1 MNPNR
6 IVPLLIAAVL
16 NVATLLGQQKLSREE
31 YIRRYKGLAVEEM
44 DIYGIPASIKMAQAL
59 LESDNGNG
67 RLAREANNHFGIK
80 CKSTWTGATISHD
93 DDAAGECFR
102 KYASVEDSYRD
113 HSEFLDRSERYQ
125 DLFKLDPLDY
135 KGWAYGLKQA
145 GYATNPQ
152 YAELLIKIIEDNR
165 LYLLDEGRDIDPQIM
180 GNRPDKQALIAEEIP
195 HAAPADIVDI
205 DNYSVSVQGRKG
217 GHTVYQNNGS
227 QFVVLR
233 EGETL
238 SSVAGEFG
246 LSEKKLA
253 KYNDFDAGTQ
263 PRPGD
268 MVYIRAKNKRS
279 QNGKLIHIAKDGETL
294 HGISQM
300 YGIRLKNLYKMN
312 RKDVEEYVP
321 EVGDRLRLR

>member
-1 MNPNR
+1 MLSQVR
-6 IVPLLIAAVL
+6 LRRRL
-16 NVATLLGQQKLSREE
+16 LSRPL
-31 YIRRYKGLAVEEM
+31 RV
-44 DIYGIPASIKMAQAL
+44 
-59 LESDNGNG
+59 
-67 RLAREANNHFGIK
+67 
-80 CKSTWTGATISHD
+80 
-93 DDAAGECFR
+93 
-102 KYASVEDSYRD
+102 
-113 HSEFLDRSERYQ
+113 LDRSERYQ

-268 MVYIRAKNKRS
+268 MVYIRAKTS
-279 QNGKLIHIAKDGETL
+279 AAKTA
-294 HGISQM
+294 S
-300 YGIRLKNLYKMN
+300 
-312 RKDVEEYVP
+312 
-321 EVGDRLRLR
+321 

>member
-93 DDAAGECFR
+93 DDTAGECFR

-113 HSEFLDRSERYQ
+113 HSDFLDRSERYQ

-300 YGIRLKNLYKMN
+300 YGIRLKNLCSIN
-312 RKDVEEYVP
+312 RRSRDSQVSA
-321 EVGDRLRLR
+321 GQQIRLM